1 MTPLLANWHDIRGTV
16 TTASNIAAL
25 AKLSKWE
32 TPWSLYMRRKG
43 LLPPVEE
50 TEAMWFGT
58 ALEPVIMARLGVVL
72 GVDVVPWA
80 RFVGSWSYSDDVFG
94 DITPHLAANGT
105 TIVDTDRGPVLIN
118 ERLGT
123 GGTPDGVAYIDG
135 RWWLVEC
142 KTVGYQAHCAWAKS
156 DGEAT
161 FDGLK
166 PPLRELPDGYVT
178 QPTVYCGL
186 LGLAGI
192 VVPVL
197 VAGQRLDVYRVE
209 FDKELFDALCVL
221 SQEAASADEPPEFD
235 PYRDGE
241 RVGQWAAAM
250 APAEVATIDDPET
263 VKLAREAAA
272 FGVIEKRAATEGK
285 ARRAALLHRL
295 TEAGVGKATIP
306 GVGKVSVTTL
316 KAVPERTVVQK
327 ARAATAYA
335 RITLGTDAET
345 TTAIEAAS
353 EQVRVLALSDKED
366 DE

>member
-1 MTPLLANWHDIRGTV
+1 MTEALANWHDVRATV

-58 ALEPVIMARLGVVL
+58 HFEPVIMARLSAVL
-72 GVDVVPWA
+72 GCQVTRW
-80 RFVGSWSYSDDVFG
+80 DDFASG
-94 DITPHLAANGT
+94 PSINKNHLIKTGT
-105 TIVDTDRGPVLIN
+105 LIIETDRAPVLIN

-135 RWWLVEC
+135 KYWLVEC
-142 KTVGYQAHCAWAKS
+142 KTVGHQAHQQWAKS
-156 DGEAT
+156 DGEPT
-161 FDGLK
+161 FDGLRS
-166 PPLRELPDGYVT
+166 PMRELPDGYVT

-209 FDKELFDALCVL
+209 FDSELFGGLCQL
-221 SQEAASADEPPEFD
+221 SREAANADEPPEFD

-241 RVGQWAAAM
+241 RVGQWAAM
-250 APAEVATIDDPET
+250 VPRTESVTIDDPET
-263 VKLAREAAA
+263 AQLAREAAA
-272 FGVIEKRAATEGK
+272 FGTLAKLAEAESK
-285 ARRAALLHRL
+285 ARRAALLHKL
-295 TEAGVGKATIP
+295 AEAGASKATLH
-306 GVGKVSVTTL
+306 GAGKVSVITISAT
-316 KAVPERTVVQK
+316 PERTVTQK
-327 ARAATAYA
+327 ARPATAYA
-335 RITLGTDAET
+335 RITIDDATEI

-353 EQVRVLALSDKED
+353 EHVRILALDNEEES
-366 DE
+366 

>member
-1 MTPLLANWHDIRGTV
+1 MTTDLANWHDIRGTV

-32 TPWSLYMRRKG
+32 TPWSLYQRRKG
-43 LLPPVEE
+43 LLPPIEE

-58 ALEPVIMARLGVVL
+58 ALEPVIMARLEVVL
-72 GVDVVPWA
+72 GCRVA
-80 RFVGSWSYSDDVFG
+80 RWEDFARGNGIDDA
-94 DITPHLAANGT
+94 HLAANGT
-105 TIVDTDRGPVLIN
+105 TIIDTDRAPVLIN

-123 GGTPDGVAYIDG
+123 GGTPDGVALIDG

-161 FDGLK
+161 FDGLR
-166 PPLRELPDGYVT
+166 PPQRELPDGYVT

-209 FDKELFDALCVL
+209 FDRDLFDALCVL
-221 SQEAASADEPPEFD
+221 SREAASAEEPPEFD

-241 RVGQWAAAM
+241 RVGHWAAAM

-263 VKLAREAAA
+263 VRLAREAAA
-272 FGVIEKRAATEGK
+272 FGVLAKRAETESK

-295 TEAGVGKATIP
+295 TEAGVAKATIL
-306 GVGKVSVTTL
+306 GVGKVSVTTM
-316 KAVPERTVVQK
+316 KATPERTVVQK

-353 EQVRVLALSDKED
+353 EQVRVLALSDNE
-366 DE
+366 EES

>member
-1 MTPLLANWHDIRGTV
+1 MTDQLANWHEVRSGV

-32 TPWSLYMRRKG
+32 TPWSLYMRRRG

-72 GVDVVPWA
+72 GCSVARWEDARIVGAVDDA
-80 RFVGSWSYSDDVFG
+80 
-94 DITPHLAANGT
+94 HLAANGT
-105 TIVDTDRGPVLIN
+105 VIIETDRCPVLIN
-118 ERLGT
+118 DRIGT
-123 GGTPDGVAYIDG
+123 GGTPDGVAFIDG
-135 RWWLVEC
+135 KWWLVEC

-197 VAGQRLDVYRVE
+197 VAGQRLEVYRVE
-209 FDKELFDALCVL
+209 FDRDLFDALCVL

-250 APAEVATIDDPET
+250 VPAEVATIDDPET

-272 FGVIEKRAATEGK
+272 FGVLAKRAETESK

-306 GVGKVSVTTL
+306 GVGKVSVTTI
-316 KAVPERTVVQK
+316 KATPERTVVQK

-353 EQVRVLALSDKED
+353 EQVRMLALSDNE
-366 DE
+366 EES

>member
-1 MTPLLANWHDIRGTV
+1 MTEALANWHEVRGTV

-32 TPWSLYMRRKG
+32 TPWSLYQRRRG
-43 LLPPVEE
+43 LLPPIEE

-58 ALEPVIMARLGVVL
+58 ALEPVIMARLAVVL
-72 GVDVVPWA
+72 GCQVA
-80 RFVGSWSYSDDVFG
+80 RWDDFARG
-94 DITPHLAANGT
+94 NGISEQHLFETGT
-105 TIVDTDRGPVLIN
+105 VIVQTDRCPVLIN

-123 GGTPDGVAYIDG
+123 GGTPDGVALIDG

-156 DGEAT
+156 DGEVT
-161 FDGLK
+161 FDGLR
-166 PPLRELPDGYVT
+166 PPSRELPDGYVT

-209 FDKELFDALCVL
+209 FDRELFDALCVL
-221 SQEAASADEPPEFD
+221 SQEAATAEEPPPFD

-250 APAEVATIDDPET
+250 APTDIVTMDDPE
-263 VKLAREAAA
+263 VVRLAREAAA
-272 FGVIEKRAATEGK
+272 FGALAKRAETESK
-285 ARRAALLHRL
+285 ARRAELLHRL
-295 TEAGVGKATIP
+295 VEAGVAKASIP
-306 GVGKVSVTTL
+306 GVGKVSITTL
-316 KAVPERTVVQK
+316 KATPERTVTQK
-327 ARAATAYA
+327 ARAATSYA
-335 RITLGTDAET
+335 RIALGNDAET
-345 TTAIEAAS
+345 APAIEAAS
-353 EQVRVLALSDKED
+353 EQVRMLALSDTE
-366 DE
+366 EEN

>member
-1 MTPLLANWHDIRGTV
+1 MTTDLANWHDVRATV

-32 TPWSLYMRRKG
+32 TPWSLYQRRKG

-72 GVDVVPWA
+72 GCSVVRWEDFA
-80 RFVGSWSYSDDVFG
+80 RGNGIDDA
-94 DITPHLAANGT
+94 HLAANGT
-105 TIVDTDRGPVLIN
+105 VIVQTDRCPVLIN

-123 GGTPDGVAYIDG
+123 GGTPDGVAFIDG
-135 RWWLVEC
+135 KWWLVEC
-142 KTVGYQAHCAWAKS
+142 KTVGYQAHCQWPKS

-209 FDKELFDALCVL
+209 FDRELFEALCVL
-221 SQEAASADEPPEFD
+221 SREAAEADEPPEFD

-241 RVGQWAAAM
+241 RVGYWAAAM

-263 VKLAREAAA
+263 VRLAREAAA
-272 FGVIEKRAATEGK
+272 FGVLAKRAETESK

-295 TEAGVGKATIP
+295 TEAGVAKATIP

-335 RITLGTDAET
+335 RITLGPDAET

-353 EQVRVLALSDKED
+353 EQVRMLALSDNE
-366 DE
+366 EES

>member
-1 MTPLLANWHDIRGTV
+1 MADLANWHDVRNGV

-25 AKLSKWE
+25 ARLSKWE
-32 TPWSLYMRRKG
+32 TPWSLFMRRKG

-58 ALEPVIMARLGVVL
+58 ALEPVIMARLAVVL
-72 GVDVVPWA
+72 DCPVHRWEDFA
-80 RFVGSWSYSDDVFG
+80 RGNAIDEQHLSDM
-94 DITPHLAANGT
+94 GT
-105 TIVDTDRGPVLIN
+105 VIVQTDRCPVLIN

-161 FDGLK
+161 FDGLR
-166 PPLRELPDGYVT
+166 PPQRELPDGYVT

-209 FDKELFDALCVL
+209 FDRELFDALCVL
-221 SQEAASADEPPEFD
+221 SQEAATADEPPEFD
-235 PYRDGE
+235 PYKDGE
-241 RVGQWAAAM
+241 RVGQWAAM
-250 APAEVATIDDPET
+250 VPTTDTVTIDDPEFIT
-263 VKLAREAAA
+263 LAREADA
-272 FGVIEKRAATEGK
+272 FGQLAKRAETESK
-285 ARRAALLHRL
+285 ARRAALLHRMV
-295 TEAGVGKATIP
+295 EAGIAKATVP
-306 GVGKVSVTTL
+306 GVGKVSITTL

-327 ARAATAYA
+327 ARAATCYA
-335 RITLGTDAET
+335 RIALGKDAET

-353 EQVRVLALSDKED
+353 EQVRVLALSDKET
-366 DE
+366 EE

>member
-1 MTPLLANWHDIRGTV
+1 MTTDLANWHNVRATV

-32 TPWSLYMRRKG
+32 TPWSLYQRRKG

-72 GVDVVPWA
+72 GTDVIPWA
-80 RFVGSWSYSDDVFG
+80 ELAPWGNRAPGAINED
-94 DITPHLAANGT
+94 HLFETGT
-105 TIVDTDRGPVLIN
+105 TIVETDRAPVLIN
-118 ERLGT
+118 KRLGT
-123 GGTPDGVAYIDG
+123 GGTPDGVALIDG
-135 RWWLVEC
+135 KWWLVEC
-142 KTVGYQAHCAWAKS
+142 KTVGYQAHCQWNKS
-156 DGEAT
+156 DGEPT

-209 FDKELFDALCVL
+209 FDRELYEALCVL
-221 SQEAASADEPPEFD
+221 SREAAEADEPPPFD
-235 PYRDGE
+235 PYADGE
-241 RVGQWAAAM
+241 KVGQWAAM
-250 APAEVATIDDPET
+250 MPHTETTTLDDPET
-263 VKLAREAAA
+263 VTLAREAAA
-272 FGVIEKRAATEGK
+272 FGILAKRAKTESD
-285 ARRAALLHRL
+285 ARKAALLHKL

-306 GVGKVSVTTL
+306 GIGKVSVTTL

-327 ARAATAYA
+327 ARAATCFA

-353 EQVRVLALSDKED
+353 EQVRMLALSDEGG
-366 DE
+366 EE

>member
-1 MTPLLANWHDIRGTV
+1 MADLANWHDVRNGV

-25 AKLSKWE
+25 ARLSKWE
-32 TPWSLYMRRKG
+32 TPWSLFMRRKG

-58 ALEPVIMARLGVVL
+58 ALEPVIMARLAVVL
-72 GVDVVPWA
+72 DCPVVRWEDFA
-80 RFVGSWSYSDDVFG
+80 RGNAIDQQ
-94 DITPHLAANGT
+94 HLFDMGT
-105 TIVDTDRGPVLIN
+105 VVVQTDRCPVLIN

-161 FDGLK
+161 FDGLR
-166 PPLRELPDGYVT
+166 PPQRELPDGYVT

-209 FDKELFDALCVL
+209 FDRELFDALCVL
-221 SQEAASADEPPEFD
+221 SQEAATADEPPEFD
-235 PYRDGE
+235 PYKDGE
-241 RVGQWAAAM
+241 RVGQWAAM
-250 APAEVATIDDPET
+250 VPTTDTVTIDDPEFIT
-263 VKLAREAAA
+263 LAREADA
-272 FGVIEKRAATEGK
+272 FGQLAKRAETESK
-285 ARRAALLHRL
+285 ARRAALLHRMV
-295 TEAGVGKATIP
+295 EAGIAKATVP
-306 GVGKVSVTTL
+306 GVGKVSITTL

-327 ARAATAYA
+327 ARAATCYA
-335 RITLGTDAET
+335 RIALGKDAET

-353 EQVRVLALSDKED
+353 EQVRVLALSDKET
-366 DE
+366 EE

>member
-1 MTPLLANWHDIRGTV
+1 MTDTLANWHDVRATV

-32 TPWSLYMRRKG
+32 TPWSLYQRRRG

-58 ALEPVIMARLGVVL
+58 ALEPVIMARLRVVL
-72 GVDVVPWA
+72 GCSVVPWEGA
-80 RFVGSWSYSDDVFG
+80 RIVNAIDDAHF
-94 DITPHLAANGT
+94 AANGT
-105 TIVDTDRGPVLIN
+105 VIVDTDRGPVLIN

-123 GGTPDGVAYIDG
+123 GGTPDGVALIDG
-135 RWWLVEC
+135 KWWLVEC

-209 FDKELFDALCVL
+209 FDKELFDALCQL
-221 SQEAASADEPPEFD
+221 SREAAEADDPPEFD

-241 RVGQWAAAM
+241 RVGHWAAAM

-263 VKLAREAAA
+263 VRLAREAAA
-272 FGVIEKRAATEGK
+272 FGVLAKRAETESK

-353 EQVRVLALSDKED
+353 EQVRVLALSDNE
-366 DE
+366 EES

>member
-1 MTPLLANWHDIRGTV
+1 MTDQLANWHDVRATV

-32 TPWSLYMRRKG
+32 TPWSLYQRRKG

-58 ALEPVIMARLGVVL
+58 ALEPVIMARLRVL
-72 GVDVVPWA
+72 GFRVA
-80 RFVGSWSYSDDVFG
+80 RWEDFARGNGIDDA
-94 DITPHLAANGT
+94 HLAANGT
-105 TIVDTDRGPVLIN
+105 VIVQTDRCPVLIN

-123 GGTPDGVAYIDG
+123 GGTPDGVAFIDG
-135 RWWLVEC
+135 KWWLVEC
-142 KTVGYQAHCAWAKS
+142 KTVGYQAHCQWNRS

-166 PPLRELPDGYVT
+166 PPQRELPDGYVT

-209 FDKELFDALCVL
+209 FDRELFDALCQL
-221 SQEAASADEPPEFD
+221 SREAAEADEPPEFD

-241 RVGQWAAAM
+241 RVGQWAATM

-306 GVGKVSVTTL
+306 GVGKVSVTTM
-316 KAVPERTVVQK
+316 KATPERTVVQK

-353 EQVRVLALSDKED
+353 EQVRVLALSDEGG
-366 DE
+366 EE

>member
-1 MTPLLANWHDIRGTV
+1 MADLANWHDVRSTV

-58 ALEPVIMARLGVVL
+58 HLEPVIMARLAVVL

-80 RFVGSWSYSDDVFG
+80 RFVGSWSYADDVLN

-105 TIVDTDRGPVLIN
+105 VVADTDRGPVLIN

-123 GGTPDGVAYIDG
+123 GGTPDGVALIDG
-135 RWWLVEC
+135 KWWLVEC
-142 KTVGYQAHCAWAKS
+142 KTVGYQAHCAWVKS

-166 PPLRELPDGYVT
+166 PPQRELPDGYVT
-178 QPTVYCGL
+178 QPTIYCGL

-209 FDKELFDALCVL
+209 FDRELFDALCVL
-221 SQEAASADEPPEFD
+221 SQEAATADEPPPFD
-235 PYRDGE
+235 PCADGE
-241 RVGQWAAAM
+241 RVGQWAAM
-250 APAEVATIDDPET
+250 VPTTETVTIDDPEFIT
-263 VKLAREAAA
+263 LAREANA
-272 FGVIEKRAATEGK
+272 FGQLAKRAEVESK
-285 ARRAALLHRL
+285 ARRAALLHRMV
-295 TEAGVGKATIP
+295 EAGVAKATVP
-306 GVGKVSVTTL
+306 GVGKVSVTTP

-335 RITLGTDAET
+335 RIALGKDAET
-345 TTAIEAAS
+345 ATAIEAAS
-353 EQVRVLALSDKED
+353 EQVRMLALSDKET
-366 DE
+366 EE

>member
-1 MTPLLANWHDIRGTV
+1 MTDTLANWHDVRATV

-32 TPWSLYMRRKG
+32 TPWSLYQRRRG

-72 GVDVVPWA
+72 GCSVVRWEDARIVGAVDDA
-80 RFVGSWSYSDDVFG
+80 
-94 DITPHLAANGT
+94 HLAANGT
-105 TIVDTDRGPVLIN
+105 TIVETDRCPVLIN

-123 GGTPDGVAYIDG
+123 GGTPDGVAFIDG
-135 RWWLVEC
+135 KWWLVEC
-142 KTVGYQAHCAWAKS
+142 KTVGYQAHCQWAKS

-209 FDKELFDALCVL
+209 FDRELFDALCQL
-221 SQEAASADEPPEFD
+221 SREAAEADEPPEFD

-241 RVGQWAAAM
+241 KVGQWAAM
-250 APAEVATIDDPET
+250 MPHTETVTIDDPET
-263 VKLAREAAA
+263 VTIAREAAA
-272 FGVIEKRAATEGK
+272 FGAIRKRADVEEK
-285 ARRAALLHRL
+285 ARKAALLHRL

-306 GVGKVSVTTL
+306 GVGKVSITTL

-353 EQVRVLALSDKED
+353 EQVRVLALSDKGGE
-366 DE
+366 E

>member
-1 MTPLLANWHDIRGTV
+1 MADLANWHDVRNGV

-25 AKLSKWE
+25 AKLSRYE
-32 TPWSLYMRRKG
+32 SPWSLYQRRKG

-58 ALEPVIMARLGVVL
+58 ALEPVIMARTRIVL
-72 GVDVVPWA
+72 DAQMMSWA
-80 RFVGSWSYSDDVFG
+80 DFAALIPELPKVSA
-94 DITPHLAANGT
+94 TMAANGT
-105 TIVDTDRGPVLIN
+105 TIVETDRCPVLIN

-123 GGTPDGVAYIDG
+123 GGTPDGVALIDG
-135 RWWLVEC
+135 KWWLVEC

-161 FDGLK
+161 FDGLR
-166 PPLRELPDGYVT
+166 PPQRELPDGYVT

-209 FDKELFDALCVL
+209 FDAELFDGLCTL
-221 SQEAASADEPPEFD
+221 SQNAAAVDEPPEFD

-241 RVGQWAAAM
+241 RVGQWAAM
-250 APAEVATIDDPET
+250 VPATETVTIDDPEFIT
-263 VKLAREAAA
+263 LAREANA
-272 FGVIEKRAATEGK
+272 FGQLAKRAETESK
-285 ARRAALLHRL
+285 ARRAALLHRMV
-295 TEAGVGKATIP
+295 EAGIAKATVP

-335 RITLGTDAET
+335 RIALGKDAET

-353 EQVRVLALSDKED
+353 EQVRMLALSDKET
-366 DE
+366 EE

>member
-1 MTPLLANWHDIRGTV
+1 MTEALANWHEVRGTV

-32 TPWSLYMRRKG
+32 TPWSLYQRRKG

-58 ALEPVIMARLGVVL
+58 ALEPVIMARLAVVL
-72 GVDVVPWA
+72 GCQVKTWADYAWPLSSTPEGVESGTVV
-80 RFVGSWSYSDDVFG
+80 VQ
-94 DITPHLAANGT
+94 
-105 TIVDTDRGPVLIN
+105 TDRGPVLIN

-123 GGTPDGVAYIDG
+123 GGTPDGVALIDG
-135 RWWLVEC
+135 QWWLVEC

-166 PPLRELPDGYVT
+166 PPQRELPDGYVT

-209 FDKELFDALCVL
+209 FDRELFDALCVL
-221 SQEAASADEPPEFD
+221 SQEAATADEPPEFD

-241 RVGQWAAAM
+241 RVGQWAAM
-250 APAEVATIDDPET
+250 VPATDVVTIDDPEFIT
-263 VKLAREAAA
+263 IAREADA
-272 FGVIEKRAATEGK
+272 FGQLAKRAEVESK
-285 ARRAALLHRL
+285 ARRAALLHRMV
-295 TEAGVGKATIP
+295 EAGIAKATVP

-316 KAVPERTVVQK
+316 KAVPERTVTQK
-327 ARAATAYA
+327 ARAATCYA
-335 RITLGTDAET
+335 RIALGKDAET

-353 EQVRVLALSDKED
+353 EQVRMLALSDKET
-366 DE
+366 EE

>member
-1 MTPLLANWHDIRGTV
+1 MTAALANWHDVRGTV

-58 ALEPVIMARLGVVL
+58 HLEPVIMARLRVVL
-72 GVDVVPWA
+72 DVQVMPWDHFAALIPDVPSVA
-80 RFVGSWSYSDDVFG
+80 A
-94 DITPHLAANGT
+94 TMAANGT
-105 TIVDTDRGPVLIN
+105 TIVNTDRCPVLIN

-123 GGTPDGVAYIDG
+123 GGTPDGVALIDG
-135 RWWLVEC
+135 QWWLVEC

-166 PPLRELPDGYVT
+166 PPTRELPDGYVT

-192 VVPVL
+192 VVPVG

-209 FDKELFDALCVL
+209 FDRELFDALCVL
-221 SQEAASADEPPEFD
+221 SQEAATADEPPPFD
-235 PYRDGE
+235 PYADGE
-241 RVGQWAAAM
+241 RVGQWAAMVQPTEA
-250 APAEVATIDDPET
+250 VTLDDPEF
-263 VKLAREAAA
+263 VKLAREADA
-272 FGVIEKRAATEGK
+272 FGQVAKRAEVESK
-285 ARRAALLHRL
+285 ARRAALLHRMV
-295 TEAGVGKATIP
+295 EAGIAKATVP
-306 GVGKVSVTTL
+306 GVGKVSVTTI
-316 KAVPERTVVQK
+316 KATPERTVVQK
-327 ARAATAYA
+327 ARPATAYA
-335 RITLGTDAET
+335 RITLGPDAET

-353 EQVRVLALSDKED
+353 EQVRVLALSDNE
-366 DE
+366 EEE

>member
-1 MTPLLANWHDIRGTV
+1 MTTLANWHDVRGTV

-32 TPWSLYMRRKG
+32 TPWSLYQRRKG

-58 ALEPVIMARLGVVL
+58 ALEPVIMARLAVVL
-72 GVDVVPWA
+72 GCPVHRWQDFA
-80 RFVGSWSYSDDVFG
+80 RGSAISEQ
-94 DITPHLAANGT
+94 HLFDMGT
-105 TIVDTDRGPVLIN
+105 VIVDTDRGPVLVN
-118 ERLGT
+118 HRLGT

-135 RWWLVEC
+135 QWWLVEC

-166 PPLRELPDGYVT
+166 PPTRELPDGYVT

-209 FDKELFDALCVL
+209 FDRELFDALCVL
-221 SQEAASADEPPEFD
+221 SQEAAAADKPPEFD

-241 RVGQWAAAM
+241 RVGQWAAM
-250 APAEVATIDDPET
+250 VPATDVVTIDDPEFT
-263 VKLAREAAA
+263 KLAREANA
-272 FGVIEKRAATEGK
+272 FGQLAKRAETESK
-285 ARRAALLHRL
+285 ARRAALLHRMV
-295 TEAGVGKATIP
+295 EAGVAKATVP

-316 KAVPERTVVQK
+316 KATPERTVTQK

-335 RITLGTDAET
+335 RIALGKDAET
-345 TTAIEAAS
+345 ATAIEAAS
-353 EQVRVLALSDKED
+353 EQVRMLALSDDTE
-366 DE
+366 ETP

>member
-1 MTPLLANWHDIRGTV
+1 MTDTLANWHDVRATV

-32 TPWSLYMRRKG
+32 TPWSLYQRRKG

-58 ALEPVIMARLGVVL
+58 ALEPVIMARLEVVL
-72 GVDVVPWA
+72 GCNVAKWA
-80 RFVGSWSYSDDVFG
+80 DFARGKGIDDA
-94 DITPHLAANGT
+94 HLAANGT
-105 TIVDTDRGPVLIN
+105 DIIETERCPVLIN

-123 GGTPDGVAYIDG
+123 GGTPDGVVLIDG
-135 RWWLVEC
+135 QWWLVEC
-142 KTVGYQAHCAWAKS
+142 KTVGYQAHCNWAKS

-161 FDGLK
+161 FDGLR
-166 PPLRELPDGYVT
+166 PPTRQLPDGYIT

-209 FDKELFDALCVL
+209 FDRELFDALCTL
-221 SQEAASADEPPEFD
+221 SREAAEADEPPEFD
-235 PYRDGE
+235 PYRDGD
-241 RVGQWAAAM
+241 RVGHYAAALS
-250 APAEVATIDDPET
+250 PTETATVDDPEF
-263 VKLAREAAA
+263 VRLAREAAA
-272 FGVIEKRAATEGK
+272 FDTLAKRAEVEAK
-285 ARRAALLHRL
+285 ARKASILHRL
-295 TEAGVGKATIP
+295 AEAGISRATVP

-316 KAVPERTVVQK
+316 KATPERTVVQK
-327 ARAATAYA
+327 ARPATAYA
-335 RITLGTDAET
+335 RITLGPDAET

-353 EQVRVLALSDKED
+353 EQVRTLALSDEGG
-366 DE
+366 EE

>member
-1 MTPLLANWHDIRGTV
+1 MTTLANWHDIRGTV

-32 TPWSLYMRRKG
+32 TPWSLYQRRRG

-58 ALEPVIMARLGVVL
+58 HLEPVIMARLGVSL
-72 GVDVVPWA
+72 GCAVKSWA
-80 RFVGSWSYSDDVFG
+80 DYAWPLSA
-94 DITPHLAANGT
+94 TPEGVEPGT
-105 TIVDTDRGPVLIN
+105 VIVQTDRGPVLIN

-123 GGTPDGVAYIDG
+123 GGTPDGVALIDG
-135 RWWLVEC
+135 KWWLVEC

-156 DGEAT
+156 DGEVT

-178 QPTVYCGL
+178 QPTIYCGL

-209 FDKELFDALCVL
+209 FDRELFDGLCVL
-221 SQEAASADEPPEFD
+221 SQEAATAEEPPAFD

-241 RVGQWAAAM
+241 KVGAWAAAM
-250 APAEVATIDDPET
+250 APTDIVTMDDPE
-263 VKLAREAAA
+263 VVRLAREAAA
-272 FGVIEKRAATEGK
+272 FGVLAKRAETESK
-285 ARRAALLHRL
+285 ARRAELLHRL
-295 TEAGVGKATIP
+295 AEANVSKATVP
-306 GVGKVSVTTL
+306 GVGKVSITTI
-316 KAVPERTVVQK
+316 KATPERTVVQK
-327 ARAATAYA
+327 ARAATSYA
-335 RITLGTDAET
+335 RIALGNDAET

-353 EQVRVLALSDKED
+353 EQVRMLALSDNE
-366 DE
+366 EEN

>member
-1 MTPLLANWHDIRGTV
+1 MTEALANWHDIRGTV

-32 TPWSLYMRRKG
+32 TPWSLYQRRHG

-58 ALEPVIMARLGVVL
+58 ALEPVIMARLAVVL
-72 GVDVVPWA
+72 GCPVKTWA
-80 RFVGSWSYSDDVFG
+80 DYAWPLST
-94 DITPHLAANGT
+94 TPEGVEPGT
-105 TIVDTDRGPVLIN
+105 VIVQTDRGPVLIN

-123 GGTPDGVAYIDG
+123 GGTPDGVVLIDG

-142 KTVGYQAHCAWAKS
+142 KTVGYQAHAQWAKS

-161 FDGLK
+161 FDGLR
-166 PPLRELPDGYVT
+166 PPSRELPDGYVT

-209 FDKELFDALCVL
+209 FDRELFDALCVL
-221 SQEAASADEPPEFD
+221 SREAAEADEPPPFD
-235 PYRDGE
+235 PYADGE

-250 APAEVATIDDPET
+250 APADSVTMDDPE
-263 VKLAREAAA
+263 VVRLAREAAA
-272 FGVIEKRAATEGK
+272 FGLLAKRAETESK
-285 ARRAALLHRL
+285 ARRAELLHRL
-295 TEAGVGKATIP
+295 VEANVSKATIP
-306 GVGKVSVTTL
+306 SVGKVSVTTL
-316 KAVPERTVVQK
+316 KATPERTVVQK
-327 ARAATAYA
+327 ARAATSYA
-335 RITLGTDAET
+335 RIALGNDAET

-353 EQVRVLALSDKED
+353 EQVRVLALSDTE
-366 DE
+366 EEN

>member
-1 MTPLLANWHDIRGTV
+1 MTTLANWHDVRGTV

-32 TPWSLYMRRKG
+32 TPWSLYQRRRG

-58 ALEPVIMARLGVVL
+58 ALEPVIMARLAVVL
-72 GVDVVPWA
+72 ETNVIPWHELAPWGNRSPGAIDENHLFETGTRVVE
-80 RFVGSWSYSDDVFG
+80 
-94 DITPHLAANGT
+94 
-105 TIVDTDRGPVLIN
+105 TDRGPVLIN

-123 GGTPDGVAYIDG
+123 GGTPDGVAFIDG

-142 KTVGYQAHCAWAKS
+142 KTVGYQAHAQWAKS

-161 FDGLK
+161 FDGLR
-166 PPLRELPDGYVT
+166 PPSRELPDGYVT

-209 FDKELFDALCVL
+209 FDRELFDALCVL
-221 SQEAASADEPPEFD
+221 SQEAAIAEKPPEFD

-250 APAEVATIDDPET
+250 APTETVTMDDPE
-263 VKLAREAAA
+263 VVRLAREAAA
-272 FGVIEKRAATEGK
+272 FGVLAKRAETESK
-285 ARRAALLHRL
+285 ARRAELLHKL
-295 TEAGVGKATIP
+295 VEAGVSKATVP
-306 GVGKVSVTTL
+306 GVGKVSITTL
-316 KAVPERTVVQK
+316 KATPERTVVQK
-327 ARAATAYA
+327 ARVATSYA
-335 RITLGTDAET
+335 RIALGNDAET
-345 TTAIEAAS
+345 ATAIEAAS
-353 EQVRVLALSDKED
+353 EQVRMLALSDNE
-366 DE
+366 EET

>member
-1 MTPLLANWHDIRGTV
+1 MANLANWHDVRATV

-58 ALEPVIMARLGVVL
+58 ALEPVIMARTRIVL
-72 GVDVVPWA
+72 DVQVMPWA
-80 RFVGSWSYSDDVFG
+80 DFASLIPELPKVSA
-94 DITPHLAANGT
+94 HLAANGT
-105 TIVDTDRGPVLIN
+105 TIVETDRGPVLIN

-123 GGTPDGVAYIDG
+123 GGTPDGVALIDG
-135 RWWLVEC
+135 QWWLVEC
-142 KTVGYQAHCAWAKS
+142 KTVGYQAHAQWAKS

-161 FDGLK
+161 FDGLR
-166 PPLRELPDGYVT
+166 PPQRELPDGYVT
-178 QPTVYCGL
+178 QPTTYCGL

-221 SQEAASADEPPEFD
+221 SQEAATADEPPEFD
-235 PYRDGE
+235 PYKDGE
-241 RVGQWAAAM
+241 RVGQWAAM
-250 APAEVATIDDPET
+250 VPVADIVTIDDPEFVT
-263 VKLAREAAA
+263 LAREANA
-272 FGVIEKRAATEGK
+272 FGQLAKRAETESK
-285 ARRAALLHRL
+285 ARRAALLHRMI
-295 TEAGVGKATIP
+295 EAGIAKATVP
-306 GVGKVSVTTL
+306 GVGKVSITTL
-316 KAVPERTVVQK
+316 KAVPERVVTQK
-327 ARAATAYA
+327 ARAATCYA
-335 RITLGTDAET
+335 RIALGKDAET

-353 EQVRVLALSDKED
+353 EQVRILALSDDTE
-366 DE
+366 ETP

>member
-1 MTPLLANWHDIRGTV
+1 MADLANWHDVRGTV

-32 TPWSLYMRRKG
+32 TPWSLYQRRKG

-58 ALEPVIMARLGVVL
+58 HLEPVIMARLEVVL
-72 GVDVVPWA
+72 GCPVAKWDDFA
-80 RFVGSWSYSDDVFG
+80 RGSAIDEQ
-94 DITPHLAANGT
+94 HLFDTGT
-105 TIVDTDRGPVLIN
+105 TIVETDRGPVLVN
-118 ERLGT
+118 HRLGT

-135 RWWLVEC
+135 QWWLVEC

-166 PPLRELPDGYVT
+166 PPTRELPDGYVT

-209 FDKELFDALCVL
+209 FDRELFDALCVL
-221 SQEAASADEPPEFD
+221 SQEAATADAPPEFD
-235 PYRDGE
+235 PYKDGE
-241 RVGQWAAAM
+241 KVGAWAAM
-250 APAEVATIDDPET
+250 VPATETVTIDDPEFVT
-263 VKLAREAAA
+263 LAREANA
-272 FGVIEKRAATEGK
+272 FGQLAKRAETESK
-285 ARRAALLHRL
+285 ARRAALLHRMV
-295 TEAGVGKATIP
+295 EAGVAKATVP

-316 KAVPERTVVQK
+316 KAVPERTVTQK
-327 ARAATAYA
+327 ARAATCYA
-335 RITLGTDAET
+335 RIALGKDAET
-345 TTAIEAAS
+345 ATAIEAAS
-353 EQVRVLALSDKED
+353 EQVRMLALSDDTE
-366 DE
+366 ETP